1 MSFRKIY
8 KVRDALLQVSRDVWH
23 YEAQRKKEKYI
34 VWAEDSESSASLG
47 DNNKSNQT
55 IQGTIDYFTKTEE
68 DENADKIQDALDT
81 ANIAYRLNSTQY
93 EEETGYI
100 HFEWVWEVT

>member
-34 VWAEDSESSASLG
+34 VWAEDSESSASHR
-47 DNNKSNQT
+47 DNCKSNQT
-55 IQGTIDYFTKTEE
+55 IQGTIDYFTKVDG
-68 DENADKIQDALDT
+68 DENVDKIQDALDT
-81 ANIAYRLNSTQY
+81 ANIVYRLNSIQY